1 MKGIDGDIK
10 KPETILRGH
19 RIDLKRRSEIAKQVR
34 LLKLKKK
41 SYRDKNAIVSLN
53 TIFKKSKQLDLD
65 LKRTKAQEKKPKV
78 NPPKE
83 YKLLFV
89 VRNSRNVE
97 SQICKDI
104 LKTIGLTRINTGRF
118 MSNSV
123 SNLDLINKVLPFV
136 YYGTPTLKHV
146 KDLLHKRGTIY
157 QHNKAEMIS
166 GNLIIEENFSNYGI
180 YSIDELIETIYKGST
195 GSEDIL
201 LKLGPINLSNLNIYS
216 RFHTIYLYNYNSL
229 ITDTLRIT
237 ISMETRTL
245 TTY

>member
-1 MKGIDGDIK
+1 MKGLDGDIK

-19 RIDLKRRSEIAKQVR
+19 RIDLKKRSQIAKQVR
-34 LLKLKKK
+34 LLKSKKK

-65 LKRTKAQEKKPKV
+65 LKRTKAQEKSSKV
-78 NPPKE
+78 TPQKE

-97 SQICKDI
+97 SPICKDI
-104 LKTIGLTRINTGRF
+104 LKTLGLTRTNSGRF

-123 SNLDLINKVLPFV
+123 PNLELINKVLPFV

-166 GNLIIEENFSNYGI
+166 GNLVIEENFSIYGI
-180 YSIDELIETIYKGST
+180 YSIAELIETIYKGSN
-195 GSEDIL
+195 GSENIL
-201 LKLGPINLSNLNIYS
+201 LKLGPINLSNLNV
-216 RFHTIYLYNYNSL
+216 YNRYFEDNLKFGDTNINNLL
-229 ITDTLRIT
+229 IDK
-237 ISMETRTL
+237 
-245 TTY
+245 